1 MAISEKLL
9 EEVSVYLMT
18 KACIEL
24 PPDVVAALKR
34 ARAEE
39 VSPVAISQFDS
50 ILKNVEIAREKQK
63 PLCQDTGVPMYYVD
77 VGADCRLEGDFREA
91 ITRGTA
97 IASDRA
103 PMRHNVV
110 NPLTLENRR
119 DNTGWGV
126 PVIHY
131 ELLPGRDYIEITA
144 IPKGFGSEMRS
155 AHGIVYTS
163 ENIKD
168 AVRRCVM
175 DMVEDAMGEPCPPV
189 IIGVGVGGFT
199 DSVMNVSKR
208 CMFRTPVGSHNP
220 DPEIAALEQELLEEI
235 NSLNLGPMGLGGKNY
250 CLSLNMEVV
259 GSHASAVAIGVSY
272 QCWCARFSTAR
283 IYDNGHVEYLTHPK
297 EGADHE

>member
-9 EEVSVYLMT
+9 EEVSAYLMT

-24 PPDVVAALKR
+24 PPDVVKTLQR
-34 ARAEE
+34 ARSEE
-39 VSPVAISQFDS
+39 VNPVAISQFDS
-50 ILKNVEIAREKQK
+50 ILKNVEIAKAKQK
-63 PLCQDTGVPMYYVD
+63 PLCQDTGVPMYYMD
-77 VGADCRLEGDFREA
+77 VGARCRLEGDFRTA
-91 ITRGTA
+91 LVRGTA
-97 IASDRA
+97 IASDLA

-110 NPLTLENRR
+110 NPLTMENNRN
-119 DNTGWGV
+119 NTGWGV
-126 PVIHY
+126 PVVHY
-131 ELLPGRDYIEITA
+131 DLIPDRDYVELTA

-189 IIGVGVGGFT
+189 IIGVGIGGFT
-199 DSVMNVSKR
+199 DSAMNVSKR
-208 CMFRTPVGSHNP
+208 CMFRSPIGTHNP
-220 DPEIAALEQELLEEI
+220 DPEIAAMETELLEEI

-250 CLSLNMEVV
+250 CMALNMEVV
-259 GSHASAVAIGVSY
+259 ASHASTVVIGVSY

-283 IYDNGHVEYLTHPK
+283 IYNDGRVEYLTHPK
-297 EGADHE
+297 EEIK